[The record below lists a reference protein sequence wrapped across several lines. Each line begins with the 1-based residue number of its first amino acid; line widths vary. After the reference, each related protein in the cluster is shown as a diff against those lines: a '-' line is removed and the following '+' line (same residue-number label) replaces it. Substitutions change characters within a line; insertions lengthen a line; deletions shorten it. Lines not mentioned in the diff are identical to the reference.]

1 MLTQS
6 PTRYTLPEDVDEAE
20 LDLEFSRF
28 CIVGHVESFRKPK
41 SDQNPFL
48 PFPPTKFPT
57 VTGLKLKPRRFE
69 RSVPRSKALQSD
81 MLRICYEHQCNK
93 IYKEWD
99 RARKSCEA
107 LSLWSWL
114 RLRNAGWIREAEATN
129 YISDHE
135 LSTASVVSMAIIDL
149 VDLVTN
155 SVHGTYGKG
164 LSNSSRYAQVQ
175 LMMQYAAERQSFVD
189 VLEELYN
196 ATESSSALQYQKLPA
211 QLTKTMGAQIVRRE
225 IEMKAQEERVRAEE
239 EKLAR
244 KKVEEELAQN
254 NHRKIE
260 GRSVVRK
267 LYVGSVQ
274 TWLDARD
281 VTEADPAYDRG
292 FIKELLS
299 IAEDS
304 QHFHWQLEQKVS
316 VVAALT
322 TRLEEIETMA
332 ASPLW

>member
-1 MLTQS
+1 
-6 PTRYTLPEDVDEAE
+6 
-20 LDLEFSRF
+20 
-28 CIVGHVESFRKPK
+28 
-41 SDQNPFL
+41 
-48 PFPPTKFPT
+48 
-57 VTGLKLKPRRFE
+57 
-69 RSVPRSKALQSD
+69 
-81 MLRICYEHQCNK
+81 
-93 IYKEWD
+93 
-99 RARKSCEA
+99 
-107 LSLWSWL
+107 
-114 RLRNAGWIREAEATN
+114 
-129 YISDHE
+129 
-135 LSTASVVSMAIIDL
+135 
-149 VDLVTN
+149 
-155 SVHGTYGKG
+155 
-164 LSNSSRYAQVQ
+164 
-175 LMMQYAAERQSFVD
+175 
-189 VLEELYN
+189 LEELYN

-244 KKVEEELAQN
+244 KRAEEEEFARKKAEEVEFTRKKVEEELAQN
-254 NHRKIE
+254 NRRKIE